1 MPRMAAAVAFAA
13 VLSLVACSQQASQ
26 PATPPVAAT
35 PVPQPQAARELDM
48 YRKLLA
54 EKSYELAAPIGE
66 EIATRFPGSGAA
78 QEVGATL
85 ADVRA
90 KADASARERRLS
102 RLWSYQSGRESGGD
116 QVTASI
122 YANEQPGV
130 DRVRLVLRR
139 HSAWG
144 QSVYLF
150 AGGKGFACKGIC
162 TIPAR
167 FDDHAVALKAYL
179 PETGEPAIFI
189 KDDAGFIARLAKTR
203 KLSLDVDLKDAGRKT
218 LVFDVGG
225 FDPAKFPPL
234 KKVKG

>member
-1 MPRMAAAVAFAA
+1 MVMVWLAAIAA
-13 VLSLVACSQQASQ
+13 VLLLPACSPQGAPPASSQ
-26 PATPPVAAT
+26 VAAPPV
-35 PVPQPQAARELDM
+35 VQPQGTRELDM

-66 EIATRFPGSGAA
+66 EITTRFPGSGAA

-102 RLWSYQSGRESGGD
+102 RLWSYQSGKESGGD

-130 DRVRLVLRR
+130 DHVRLVLRR

-150 AGGKGFACKGIC
+150 AGGKGFVCKGIC
-162 TIPAR
+162 KLPAH

-189 KDDAGFIARLAKTR
+189 EDDKAFIARLARTQ
-203 KLSLDVDLKDAGRKT
+203 KLALDVDLKEAGHRT

-225 FDPAKFPPL
+225 YDPAKFPLLP
-234 KKVKG
+234 KAHR